1 MVLAFGICHREVQM
15 NDPRLNAKDSG
26 QIDELMDLFYRVVSF
41 EEGGSP
47 DWDSMA
53 LLFSKQARIT
63 RVTPETID
71 YLDLKGFRNMAEE
84 LIEVGAFTS
93 FFEREIARR
102 VDRYGNVMH
111 VASAYET
118 KISPDA
124 VDYIERGVNSL
135 QLVHEDGSWKICS
148 LCWDD
153 QASASADELEQRE
166 PRSLE

>member
-1 MVLAFGICHREVQM
+1 M
-15 NDPRLNAKDSG
+15 NNLRSDDQARS

-41 EEGGSP
+41 DEGGTP
-47 DWDSMA
+47 DWDSMGR
-53 LLFSKQARIT
+53 LFSKQARIT
-63 RVTPETID
+63 RVTPEAID
-71 YLDLKGFRNMAEE
+71 HLDLNGFRNMAEE
-84 LIEVGAFTS
+84 MIEVGAFTS

-111 VASAYET
+111 IASAYET

-135 QLVHEDGSWKICS
+135 QLVQEDGSWKICS

-153 QASASADELEQRE
+153 QASSSAEQLERQASLSAE
-166 PRSLE
+166 